1 MSPAVAFV
9 LIALGVILIIVAILL
24 FIEGHKKQKR
34 NRLLKKGDRTT
45 PSYVAVQRDR
55 CARLL
60 SKPNKESLE
69 YAKEYGLSFLYKEAA
84 NILKTTQEDWNLLQT
99 VLFYQE
105 GICTETQ
112 MGGLLKFSSFLSIVP
127 EKIILRGNVPVPMVD
142 KREVIVP
149 TATVF
154 PGSSGLG
161 FGVSATR
168 TTEYDFKVTRD
179 EEIREQFPG
188 RYVADVKSPVL
199 WAILCCPYR
208 TFDELYEPQGRQAAE
223 KLFSLI
229 EEVSKKEELQFYF
242 RDEKEDKEADII
254 YAEVE
259 KELPEGEPLFENPFV
274 GAALTDVYLCFYKSK
289 LNQKLDKI
297 YPERKKE
304 RY

>member
-9 LIALGVILIIVAILL
+9 LIALGVILIIIAILL
-24 FIEGHKKQKR
+24 FIEGYKKQKT
-34 NRLLKKGDRTT
+34 NRLLKKGDRAT
-45 PSYVAVQRDR
+45 PTWVTVQRDR

-69 YAKEYGLSFLYKEAA
+69 YAKEHGLLFLYKEAT
-84 NILKTTQEDWNLLQT
+84 NILKTTQEDWDLLQT

-112 MGGLLKFSSFLSIVP
+112 MEGLLKFSSFLLIAP

-142 KREVIVP
+142 KREEIAP
-149 TATVF
+149 TVTVF

-168 TTEYDFKVTRD
+168 TTEYDFKVRRG
-179 EEIREQFPG
+179 EEIREQFTG

-199 WAILCCPYR
+199 WAILCCPYG
-208 TFDELYEPQGRQAAE
+208 TFDELFEAQGRQTAE
-223 KLFSLI
+223 RLFSLI
-229 EEVSKKEELQFYF
+229 EEISKKEELQFYF
-242 RDEKEDKEADII
+242 RDEEEDKEADII
-254 YAEVE
+254 YAEVK
-259 KELPEGEPLFENPFV
+259 KELPNGERLFENPFV
-274 GAALTDVYLCFYKSK
+274 GAALTDVYLYFYKRN
-289 LNQKLDKI
+289 LNRKLDEI